1 MADRTNAFRT
11 LVGSTMLW
19 ARGASLPVT
28 RSRLFSVVVLIS
40 LAGCHAGRRRDY
52 GAQAHRPSDVLQT
65 LDPAARLEEDV
76 VAYAEL
82 CKQELG
88 IDQPLPDLNC
98 LAGVEVPITVNGQE
112 VSERDF
118 RALAEGRGGCDR
130 AQWLD
135 GKCWTYDLVQ
145 RVEIGDDVEAVLNC
159 RQKLFTSVLSPEE
172 RILEYEKAV
181 ERNAPRDELLRL
193 WRLVFEFDDLGLI
206 LRNRRSGKTC
216 FFTFFGKLD
225 FEHPERSY
233 SYYGGWIPAPDQE
246 TVASRDEILR
256 RLPEPKPPEDY
267 PERMWYRG
275 PRGAIGG
282 RNNMFFTPKATA
294 AGQCVSCH
302 DHGAFKHSPFIDQAF
317 VDGERVVPSND
328 RDVPY
333 LPVGRPFQD
342 SFREA
347 KIVEIDTDPVAGEA
361 QSCTA
366 CHRLTT
372 GGEGAEKRRDWATG
386 EEIPQPSYLAR
397 RLPFQ
402 AWMPLEHGIE
412 SRDDYHRDFGPMIE
426 AIRCCEQT
434 PNAIG
439 CRFRPIGPTE
449 ADVMLDARGLLS
461 EGSWVRG
468 SDASVPACVASV
480 AETH

>member
-1 MADRTNAFRT
+1 MRPFVLTVLLAA
-11 LVGSTMLW
+11 LASCHSA
-19 ARGASLPVT
+19 ARP
-28 RSRLFSVVVLIS
+28 
-40 LAGCHAGRRRDY
+40 DY
-52 GAQAHRPSDVLQT
+52 RAQAHRPPEALRG
-65 LDPAARLEEDV
+65 LDPAARVEEDV

-88 IDQPLPDLNC
+88 IEEPLPDLNC

-112 VSERDF
+112 LNERDF

-145 RVEIGDDVEAVLNC
+145 RLEIDEDVEAVLNC

-172 RILEYEKAV
+172 RVRQYEAAF
-181 ERNAPRDELLRL
+181 ERNAPADEILRL
-193 WRLVFEFDDLGLI
+193 WRLIFEFDDLGLI

-216 FFTFFGKLD
+216 YFTFFGKLD
-225 FEHPERSY
+225 FENPGSSY

-256 RLPEPKPPEDY
+256 LLPEPKPPEGY
-267 PERMWYRG
+267 PERMWNRG
-275 PRGAIGG
+275 PRGALGG
-282 RNNMFFTPKATA
+282 RSNMFFTPKATA

-317 VDGERVVPSND
+317 VDGVRVVPSND
-328 RDVPY
+328 REVPY

-342 SFREA
+342 TFREA
-347 KIVEIDTDPVAGEA
+347 RIVEIDTELVGGDTQA
-361 QSCTA
+361 CTT

-372 GGEGAEKRRDWATG
+372 GGEGAIKRRDWATG
-386 EEIPQPSYLAR
+386 EDVPQPSYLAR

-402 AWMPLEHGIE
+402 SWMPIEHGISSPE
-412 SRDDYHRDFGPMIE
+412 DYHRDLGPMIA
-426 AIRCCEQT
+426 AIRCCEKT
-434 PNAIG
+434 PNAVG

-449 ADVMLDARGLLS
+449 ADVKLDARGLLS
-461 EGSWVRG
+461 ESSWVSG
-468 SDASVPACVASV
+468 SDASVPACVAPVS
-480 AETH
+480 EIH